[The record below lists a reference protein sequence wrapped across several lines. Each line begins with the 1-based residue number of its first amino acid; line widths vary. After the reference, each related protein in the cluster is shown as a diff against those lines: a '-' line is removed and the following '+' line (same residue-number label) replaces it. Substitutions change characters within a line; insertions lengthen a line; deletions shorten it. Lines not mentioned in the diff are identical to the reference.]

1 MFQIYKY
8 WVAHQVL
15 TVPHKNMSAQQKA
28 LVLQS
33 KFGEFTVG
41 STPIPKPGPGEL
53 LVKVQ
58 TAALNPIDWKVQ
70 KYGVY
75 VEKYPVVLGLNIAGD
90 VEEVGEGV
98 TNFSKGD
105 RV

>member
-1 MFQIYKY
+1 
-8 WVAHQVL
+8 
-15 TVPHKNMSAQQKA
+15 MSAQQKA

-33 KFGEFTVG
+33 KFGEFAVE

-58 TAALNPIDWKVQ
+58 TAALNPLDWKVQ
-70 KYGVY
+70 KYGV
-75 VEKYPVVLGLNIAGD
+75 VIEKYPVVLGVSIAGD
-90 VEEVGEGV
+90 VEEIGEGV

-105 RV
+105 RVLACFIRCL

>member
-1 MFQIYKY
+1 
-8 WVAHQVL
+8 
-15 TVPHKNMSAQQKA
+15 MSAQQKA

-33 KFGEFTVG
+33 KFGEFAVG

-58 TAALNPIDWKVQ
+58 TAGLNPLDWKVQ

-75 VEKYPVVLGLNIAGD
+75 VEKYPVVLGVNIAGD
-90 VEEVGEGV
+90 VEEIGEGV